1 MIVTIDGPA
10 GVGKSTVTLALAAR
24 HGFEYLDTGAMYRAV
39 ALAMLR
45 RNIDVTN
52 ESLVTAALP
61 DVTIEMPPGRVLLN
75 GENVAKLI
83 RTPELSLG
91 SSAVSKHT
99 AVREKLVRAQRQS
112 AHGRDIVC
120 EGRDQGTVVFPTA
133 ECKIFLTGSAHA
145 RAERRAAEL
154 NAKGTAITVEQVL
167 AEQAKRDHDDAVRN
181 AGPMVPAHDAMIL
194 DTTLLTMNEVIERLD
209 HVVRD
214 IRSCLLSQSRRTKR

>member
-10 GVGKSTVTLALAAR
+10 GVGKSTVTKALAAR

-39 ALAMLR
+39 ALAMIR

-52 ESLVTAALP
+52 ESLVNSALP

-75 GENVAKLI
+75 GENVAQLI
-83 RTPELSLG
+83 RTPELSQG
-91 SSAVSKHT
+91 SSAVSKHI
-99 AVREKLVRAQRQS
+99 AVREKLVRVQRQI
-112 AHGRDIVC
+112 AQGRDFVC

-133 ECKIFLTGSAHA
+133 ECKIFLTGSARA

-154 NAKGTAITVEQVL
+154 LGKGTITTVEQVF

-194 DTTLLTMNEVIERLD
+194 DTTLLTVNEVIERLD

-214 IRSCLLSQSRRTKR
+214 IRSCLLSQSRRSKR